1 MDVKGKSCLF
11 PINSIIGHDS
21 YLPLQIKL
29 NHCFKTRHYTWVLLC
44 FLVAVREQ
52 QQISQGKK
60 KCLMKNCGYSKRNTL
75 KSQLLL
81 CLCIWFLAFDRS
93 AFHYPHWFFLRLI
106 SSRSVFPKSLYV
118 HSVQRIH
125 QYSWHSILV
134 TYVFNQ
140 LINNSQVSLEPT

>member
-60 KCLMKNCGYSKRNTL
+60 KMLNEKLWLFQKKYTKESTF
-75 KSQLLL
+75 
-81 CLCIWFLAFDRS
+81 I
-93 AFHYPHWFFLRLI
+93 
-106 SSRSVFPKSLYV
+106 
-118 HSVQRIH
+118 
-125 QYSWHSILV
+125 
-134 TYVFNQ
+134 
-140 LINNSQVSLEPT
+140 VSLHLVSGF